1 MFMAMTQQANPRKN
15 RKPTV
20 RKKSAVAELKTFKS
34 YLTVC
39 FPNLAQFRAEFLKFS
54 YQNFVDLDK
63 HEQERYIFLC
73 IVVCD
78 MIEKIEKI

>member
-1 MFMAMTQQANPRKN
+1 MFMAMTQQANPHKT
-15 RKPTV
+15 RKPTA
-20 RKKSAVAELKTFKS
+20 RKKSAVEELKTFKS
-34 YLTVC
+34 YLSVC

-63 HEQERYIFLC
+63 SDQERYVFLC
-73 IVVCD
+73 IVICD